1 MLDSR
6 IVKVKVSG
14 DFACFTRPDLK
25 VERMTYPC
33 MTPSAARGILDSILW
48 KPEFQWYVRRILV
61 LKPVKFCT
69 IKRNEINSKQGQ
81 SQYCSE

>member
-1 MLDSR
+1 MNDNTVR
-6 IVKVKVSG
+6 IKVWG

-33 MTPSAARGILDSILW
+33 MTPSAARGILDCILW

-61 LKPVKFCT
+61 LNPV
-69 IKRNEINSKQGQ
+69 ED
-81 SQYCSE
+81 